1 MRYGLVLGNPFLT
14 QIQPITV
21 NNEGISGMINNVN
34 VNFKFTVPTQEA
46 AIGQVTVEVLSKE
59 KERYEEIIASI
70 KREVPYA
77 RITSQLQN
85 TNILI

>member
-46 AIGQVTVEVLSKE
+46 AIGQVTVEL
-59 KERYEEIIASI
+59 
-70 KREVPYA
+70 
-77 RITSQLQN
+77 
-85 TNILI
+85 